1 MAGQEEWITTKQAA
15 KLSGYRVDYIQE
27 LLREGKIKGQ
37 KWVRDW
43 QVSRASLLAFI
54 REAERKGEKRGP
66 KKNS

>member
-1 MAGQEEWITTKQAA
+1 MAGQEEWITTKQAS